1 MSTTP
6 TPTGVLAEFVA
17 GLDISDI
24 PEATRRRVKNLLLD
38 ALASGLA
45 GWHGD
50 ETAQVLGL
58 AQSLA
63 GAGSSPVIGGRPLS
77 PAGAALVNGYLIT
90 ATTVCDVYRPAL
102 CHVTPEVAPPALAIT
117 AMRNPSGEELLVAL
131 AAGLEVTT
139 RVGLGTDYPAFR
151 RRGWHSPGVIGPFG
165 GAAAAG
171 RLLGLGVGQLRNAFG
186 LAGSQSAGTFAHW
199 GTATIKFHQSRGAM
213 SGLIAALLAAENF
226 ESAPEVLTN
235 PDGGIFNA
243 YSDGGRPE
251 EVTRELGER
260 WELEQIALRLWPLA
274 SSIQSVAT
282 ALFALIDEQ
291 DIRPDDISEVRVR
304 LGETVYDMHGTL
316 PWDVR
321 FRALLSTPYATAVIL
336 HDRACWIDQFTSERI
351 ADAALDEFARRRV
364 RVIRDSEIK
373 GTAATVEV
381 TLAGGRELVEHREVP
396 RGDAADPLSEAD
408 IQGKFRLAAKG
419 RLDAAAVETVL
430 RTVSDLERVTDL
442 AGFVAALQSGA
453 REAHPAVP

>member
-6 TPTGVLAEFVA
+6 SPSLKLAEFVA
-17 GLDISDI
+17 GLDITAI
-24 PEATRRRVKNLLLD
+24 PERTRRRVKNLLLD
-38 ALASGLA
+38 ALASALA

-58 AQSLA
+58 ARKLG
-63 GAGSSPVIGGRPLS
+63 GAGSSPVFGGEPLS

-102 CHVTPEVAPPALAIT
+102 CHVTPEVVPPALAIT
-117 AMRNPSGEELLVAL
+117 AMRNPSGPDLLVAL

-139 RVGLGTDYPAFR
+139 RVGLGTDYPTFR
-151 RRGWHSPGVIGPFG
+151 HHGWHSPGVIGPFG

-171 RLLGLGVGQLRNAFG
+171 RLLGLSAVQLRNAFG

-199 GTATIKFHQSRGAM
+199 GTATIKFHQSRGSL
-213 SGLIAALLAAENF
+213 SGLIAALLAAEDF
-226 ESAPEVLTN
+226 ESSPEVLTS

-243 YSDGGRPE
+243 YSEGGRPE
-251 EVTRELGER
+251 EVTHELGER

-282 ALFALIDEQ
+282 ALFALIDKH
-291 DIRPDDISEVRVR
+291 DLRPDDISEVRVR
-304 LGETVYDMHGTL
+304 VGETVYDMHGTL

-351 ADAALDEFARRRV
+351 ADPVLDEFARNRV
-364 RVIRDSEIK
+364 RVIRETGIK

-381 TLAGGRELVEHREVP
+381 TLLGGRELVEHREVP
-396 RGDAADPLSEAD
+396 RGDVADPLSEAD
-408 IQGKFRLAAKG
+408 IEGKFRLAAKG
-419 RLDAAAVETVL
+419 RLEAAAVETIL

-442 AGFVAALQSGA
+442 REFVAALQVGA
-453 REAHPAVP
+453 REANPAVR

>member
-6 TPTGVLAEFVA
+6 SPTQKLAEFVA
-17 GLDISDI
+17 GLDISAV
-24 PEATRRRVKNLLLD
+24 PEGTRRRVKNLLLD
-38 ALASGLA
+38 ALASALA

-50 ETAQVLGL
+50 ETLLVLGL
-58 AQSLA
+58 ARSLA
-63 GAGSSPVIGGRPLS
+63 GAGSSPVIGGEPLS

-102 CHVTPEVAPPALAIT
+102 CHVTPEVVPPALAIT
-117 AMRNPSGEELLVAL
+117 ASRNPSGAELLVAL

-139 RVGLGTDYPAFR
+139 RVGLGTDYPVFR
-151 RRGWHSPGVIGPFG
+151 RHGWHSPGVIGPFG

-171 RLLGLGVGQLRNAFG
+171 RLLGLDTAQMRNAFG

-199 GTATIKFHQSRGAM
+199 GTATIKFHQSRGAL
-213 SGLIAALLAAENF
+213 SGLIAALLAAEDF
-226 ESAPEVLTN
+226 ESAPEVLAN
-235 PDGGIFNA
+235 PDGGIFHA
-243 YSDGGRPE
+243 YAEGGRPE

-282 ALFALIDEQ
+282 ALFALIEKH
-291 DIRPDDISEVRVR
+291 DIRPEHISEVGVR

-336 HDRACWIDQFTSERI
+336 HDRACWIDQFTTERI
-351 ADAALDEFARRRV
+351 ADPALGDFARDRV
-364 RVIRDSEIK
+364 RVIRDPRIK
-373 GTAATVEV
+373 GTAATVEM
-381 TLAGGRELVEHREVP
+381 TLLDGAELVEHREVP
-396 RGDAADPLSEAD
+396 RGDAADPLSVAD
-408 IQGKFRLAAKG
+408 VEGKFRLAAKD
-419 RLDAAAVETVL
+419 RLEASAVETIL

-442 AGFVAALQSGA
+442 REFVSALQSGA
-453 REAHPAVP
+453 RQSFPVVG